1 MCRFRALSLGFFLPW
16 ASAQRTCWRSK
27 AIQYIHI
34 FNADDCYGLPK
45 PKDHERPTSNHQTS
59 SNHHLEHFPTQCFVA
74 TSWVWSDSQGR
85 KLRLDEHI
93 NHPRDK
99 GESAGSD
106 RHQNDDTWSHDPF
119 SPIVLFGSQDSQE
132 LCSSTSP
139 CLGKLSACYSC
150 PFSYR
155 RRNLAISRPH

>member
-16 ASAQRTCWRSK
+16 ASAQRRCSWRSK
-27 AIQYIHI
+27 AIQCRL
-34 FNADDCYGLPK
+34 FVGLLKHLK
-45 PKDHERPTSNHQTS
+45 PKDPRQIIKLIKPPFGAFSNAMFRGDKLSRMVRFTRS
-59 SNHHLEHFPTQCFVA
+59 
-74 TSWVWSDSQGR
+74 GR

-139 CLGKLSACYSC
+139 CLGKLWACYYC
-150 PFSYR
+150 PFSYP

>member
-16 ASAQRTCWRSK
+16 ASAQRTCSCRW
-27 AIQYIHI
+27 
-34 FNADDCYGLPK
+34 FVGLPK

-59 SNHHLEHFPTQCFVA
+59 SNHLEHFPTQCFVA

-106 RHQNDDTWSHDPF
+106 RHQNDDTWSHDPV

-139 CLGKLSACYSC
+139 CLGKLSACYYC